1 MIEQAEEE
9 EKLRRQDELDAA
21 NDVTKQK
28 DLSKFYRNLLDGNVS
43 MGAPVEE
50 QEHSRVIETKT
61 AEKNKESGEEKVEKY
76 STPESEN
83 EEVNKFSRDKSSNK
97 KGKQYHSL
105 ERSPSEK
112 ARGKRSTYRSSDGSC
127 EEATGDRQPVVSGK
141 ANERRRGERRYRKG
155 RARDERT
162 SSSESDSDHVEKS
175 RRESGTKR
183 NSNDDKYSSKSKSP
197 NHRYSRE
204 GSGSKDSTGRL
215 DRDARI
221 QSHSK
226 HGREGSQAHDEKYQK
241 EKRSRERSR
250 ESKRERSS
258 EKGKRERSGEGN
270 KRRHASSGSSPEIS
284 RKKDKGGRSVE
295 RKNQSDRQY
304 LEQKTESKNNGK
316 ETINK
321 ERSKVFAKRNDADS
335 VLGARERY
343 LARKQGRIVPIT
355 HDDDSD

>member
-1 MIEQAEEE
+1 MDSRIIEAFFPF
-9 EKLRRQDELDAA
+9 LLAA

-50 QEHSRVIETKT
+50 QEHSRLKETKT
-61 AEKNKESGEEKVEKY
+61 EKKSKESGEEKDAEY
-76 STPESEN
+76 SSPESQSDG
-83 EEVNKFSRDKSSNK
+83 VDKYSRDKSSNK
-97 KGKQYHSL
+97 KGKQYHSR
-105 ERSPSEK
+105 ERNPSEK
-112 ARGKRSTYRSSDGSC
+112 AWEKRNTYHSSDSSC

-141 ANERRRGERRYRKG
+141 ANERRKGERRYRKG
-155 RARDERT
+155 RARDERS

-175 RRESGTKR
+175 KREPGTNKI
-183 NSNDDKYSSKSKSP
+183 SNDGKYSMSKSS
-197 NHRYSRE
+197 NHRYLRE

-215 DRDARI
+215 DRDAT
-221 QSHSK
+221 HSR
-226 HGREGSQAHDEKYQK
+226 HGRERSQVHVEKYQR

-250 ESKRERSS
+250 ESRRKRSS
-258 EKGKRERSGEGN
+258 EKDKKERSVEGN

-284 RKKDKGGRSVE
+284 RKKDKGGGSVE

-304 LEQKTESKNNGK
+304 LEQKSERKNNGK
-316 ETINK
+316 ETIDK

-355 HDDDSD
+355 HDDDDSD